1 MAPKISDIGLE
12 GLGCCVAMLNLRFYQ
27 RRERG
32 NPPV

>member
-12 GLGCCVAMLNLRFYQ
+12 GLGRCIPMLNLRLYQ
-27 RRERG
+27 RRKRG